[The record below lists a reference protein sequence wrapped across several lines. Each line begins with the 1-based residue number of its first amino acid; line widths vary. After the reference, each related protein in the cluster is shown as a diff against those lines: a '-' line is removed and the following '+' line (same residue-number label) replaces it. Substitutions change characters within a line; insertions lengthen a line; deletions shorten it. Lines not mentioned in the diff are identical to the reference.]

1 MSTASV
7 AFVFTNPR
15 HHLEMMLPVAR
26 ELERRGVTCSLV
38 SLAELRGLETP
49 RDVAAIRRAIP
60 LRLRRRNGAAAR
72 PAAALTAA
80 EPWSRG
86 RLAKRAVWE
95 VLRLR
100 LRLLLRGAR
109 VVVVAN
115 DAVYPY
121 IELLGDLHR
130 RGVRSVLMQEG
141 IRFPLPN
148 GYAGPQYGA
157 FVTAAVCAWGDGSR
171 DYFVA
176 SHIAERTIRVTGAPR
191 LDDLDL
197 DGWRARGKAL
207 LAEHGLESAP
217 IAFLSNPIEIQ
228 GYGTKQL
235 KLALFERF
243 LAAAAPVV
251 LARNIPIIVKNHLH
265 EDPAEFAQI
274 AAASP
279 IGHLVK
285 VLPAAPIFAAIAASR
300 AAIVL
305 TSTVGLE
312 ALAFGVPIGVLEIP
326 GHGFAF
332 EYVERGAAVPLASA
346 DLRAGLEELLDN
358 APARRAAGAAFVER
372 QLHDRGHASANV
384 ATVIQQALAG
394 HARGAP

>member
-1 MSTASV
+1 MSAPSV

-15 HHLEMMLPVAR
+15 HHLEMMTPVAR
-26 ELERRGVTCSLV
+26 ELERRGVACTLI

-49 RDVAAIRRAIP
+49 AGVAGVRRAIP
-60 LRLRRRNGAAAR
+60 LQIRRRGGERPRPEAASV
-72 PAAALTAA
+72 AA

-86 RLAKRAVWE
+86 KLAKRVVWE

-100 LRLLLRGAR
+100 MRALLGGAR
-109 VVVVAN
+109 VVVVPN

-121 IELLGDLHR
+121 LELLGDLHR
-130 RGVRSVLMQEG
+130 RGVRSVLLQEG
-141 IRFPLPN
+141 IRFALPN
-148 GYAGPQYGA
+148 GYPGPQYGA
-157 FVTAAVCAWGDGSR
+157 FVTHAVCAWGDGSR

-176 SHIAERTIRVTGAPR
+176 SQIAERSIRVTGAPR

-197 DGWRARGKAL
+197 AGWRERGKAL
-207 LAEHGLESAP
+207 LAEHQLTSAP

-235 KLALFERF
+235 KLSLFERF

-251 LARNIPIIVKNHLH
+251 RARNIPIIVKNHLH
-265 EDPAEFAQI
+265 EDPADFARI

-279 IGHLVK
+279 IGDLVK
-285 VLPAAPIFAAIAASR
+285 VLPAAPIFAAIAAAR

-312 ALAFGVPIGVLEIP
+312 ALTFGVPIGVLEIP
-326 GHGFAF
+326 GHGYAF
-332 EYVERGAAVPLASA
+332 EYVQRGAAVALPSA
-346 DLRAGLEELLDN
+346 DIRTGLEELLGN
-358 APARRAAGAAFVER
+358 APARQAAGAAFVER
-372 QLHDRGHASANV
+372 QLHDRGRASANV
-384 ATVIQQALAG
+384 ASVIQQALADK
-394 HARGAP
+394 